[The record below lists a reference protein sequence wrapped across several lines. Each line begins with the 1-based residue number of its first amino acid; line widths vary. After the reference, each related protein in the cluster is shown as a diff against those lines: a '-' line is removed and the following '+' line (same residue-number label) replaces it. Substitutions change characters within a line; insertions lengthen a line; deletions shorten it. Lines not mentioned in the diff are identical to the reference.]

1 MLAQHRGFA
10 LLKAAGERL
19 AAWSVRHGGA
29 VSLVVAVVLVAY
41 FAVSVVHFALDG
53 HPLSYLDEHV
63 HFDTALKLHA
73 GQLSYRGAL
82 VDQGVVQEWACGVGH
97 QAGPPLHGCGNRE
110 LSASSL
116 PSGKY
121 TSGYIH
127 YPTYFVLAGA
137 FRWLVDLL
145 PGDHSA
151 LNVYRLFSAVCLIL
165 GVIASGVAA
174 YALGIRR
181 VGLVAAVTVPVAAST
196 IVVMGGIVNPN
207 SLGVL
212 CGALIAGT
220 GVAWIRRGRGFIWF
234 ALAAAFGSSVA
245 VVCSLPVGGFL
256 LAMLVALVARRF
268 GWRVSYEQWRP
279 RWWQLVTIAAIVL
292 APVVIWGRYIA
303 ATATVSNAEVY
314 GNYPFRGWGTLLIGV
329 FAELGL
335 LHTPW
340 VDWEIAMATNPD
352 FTGRLM
358 RAVGSGWPVWITALI
373 FGGLVFTVLR
383 SNFDERMRFQHTDF
397 TRRNLNPVHLLAIGT
412 LATLILYPAAM
423 RFSNVLT
430 FGMDVSI
437 VARYSIAFGPL
448 LIILLLL
455 RVKQRA
461 THWLLSGAGAIGMIT
476 VAGVWL

>member
-1 MLAQHRGFA
+1 MGA
-10 LLKAAGERL
+10 LKTAGERVG
-19 AAWSVRHGGA
+19 AWSLRHGGT
-29 VSLVVAVVLVAY
+29 VSLTVAVMLVLY
-41 FAVSVVHFALDG
+41 FAVSVIHFALDG

-82 VDQGVVQEWACGVGH
+82 VDQGVVHEWACGVGH
-97 QAGPPLHGCGNRE
+97 QAGPPLHGCADPR

-127 YPTYFVLAGA
+127 YPTYFVLGEF
-137 FRWLVDLL
+137 FRWLIDLL
-145 PGDHSA
+145 PGQHSA
-151 LNVYRLFSAVCLIL
+151 LSIYRLFSAVCLIL

-181 VGLVAAVTVPVAAST
+181 VGLIAAVTVPVAAST
-196 IVVMGGIVNPN
+196 IMVMGGIVNPN

-220 GVAWIRRGRGFIWF
+220 GIAWIRRGRGFLWF
-234 ALAAAFGSSVA
+234 ALAAAFASSVA

-256 LAMLVALVARRF
+256 LAMLVTLVARRS
-268 GWRVSYEQWRP
+268 GWRVTYEQWRP
-279 RWWQLVTIAAIVL
+279 RWWQLATIAALVL

-303 ATATVSNAEVY
+303 ATATVSNAQVY
-314 GNYPFRGWGTLLIGV
+314 GAYPFRGWDTLLIGV
-329 FAELGL
+329 FAESSL
-335 LHTPW
+335 LHSPW
-340 VDWEIAMATNPD
+340 TDWDMAMATGQG
-352 FTGRLM
+352 FTARLL
-358 RAVGSGWPVWITALI
+358 RAVASGWPVWITALV
-373 FGGLVFTVLR
+373 FAGLVFTVLR
-383 SNFDERMRFQHTDF
+383 SNFDERMRFEHTDF
-397 TRRNLNPVHLLAIGT
+397 TRHNLSPVHLLAIGT
-412 LATLILYPAAM
+412 LAALILYPALM
-423 RFSNVLT
+423 RVSNVLT

-437 VARYSIAFGPL
+437 VARYSVAFGPL

-461 THWLLSGAGAIGMIT
+461 THWVLSGAGAIGMVT

>member
-1 MLAQHRGFA
+1 VGA
-10 LLKAAGERL
+10 LKAAWERL
-19 AAWSVRHGGA
+19 RAWSVRHGA
-29 VSLVVAVVLVAY
+29 TVSLVASVVLVAY
-41 FAVSVVHFALDG
+41 FAVSVIHFALDG

-73 GQLSYRGAL
+73 GELSYRGAL
-82 VDQGVVQEWACGVGH
+82 VGQGVVQEWACGVGH
-97 QAGPPLHGCGNRE
+97 QAGPPLHGCDHPE

-127 YPTYFVLAGA
+127 YPTYFVLAEL
-137 FRWLVDLL
+137 FRWPIDLL
-145 PGDHSA
+145 PGDRSA
-151 LNVYRLFSAVCLIL
+151 LDVYRLFSALCMIL
-165 GVIASGVAA
+165 GVIAGGAAA

-181 VGLVAAVTVPVAAST
+181 VGLIAAVTVPVAAST
-196 IVVMGGIVNPN
+196 IMVMGGIVNPN

-220 GVAWIRRGRGFIWF
+220 GIAWIRRGRGFVWF
-234 ALAAAFGSSVA
+234 ASAAAFGSSVA

-256 LAMLVALVARRF
+256 LAMLVTLVARRF
-268 GWRVSYEQWRP
+268 GWRVTYEQWRP
-279 RWWQLVTIAAIVL
+279 RWSQLGALAALVL
-292 APVVIWGRYIA
+292 APVVLWGRYIA
-303 ATATVSNAEVY
+303 ATATVSNAQVY
-314 GNYPFRGWGTLLIGV
+314 GAYPFRGWSTLLIGV
-329 FAELGL
+329 SAELGA

-340 VDWEIAMATNPD
+340 TDWDMAMATSPD
-352 FTGRLM
+352 LAAQLM
-358 RAVGSGWPVWITALI
+358 RAVATGWPVAITALI

-383 SNFDERMRFQHTDF
+383 SNFDERTRFPHTAF

-412 LATLILYPAAM
+412 LAALILYPAAM

-430 FGMDVSI
+430 FGIDIGI
-437 VARYSIAFGPL
+437 VARYSIAFGPVL
-448 LIILLLL
+448 VILLLL
-455 RVKQRA
+455 RVRQRA